1 MVRRLRASRQ
11 KPFMELTAHPR
22 IMVDPKKQ
30 SVYYVVMVTTKFKS
44 FADAKAKDPESIAA
58 HIARS
63 KKLHE
68 EGTLMMSGAFLD
80 NPGEPLST
88 MGVLTSREAA
98 EDYIKNDPFTLR
110 GMIAKHTI
118 REWANMFA

>member
-1 MVRRLRASRQ
+1 
-11 KPFMELTAHPR
+11 
-22 IMVDPKKQ
+22 MVDPKKQ

-44 FADAKAKDPESIAA
+44 FADAKAKDPESIGA

-80 NPGEPLST
+80 NPGDPLST

-98 EDYIKNDPFTLR
+98 EDYIKHDPFMLR

>member
-1 MVRRLRASRQ
+1 
-11 KPFMELTAHPR
+11 
-22 IMVDPKKQ
+22 
-30 SVYYVVMVTTKFKS
+30 
-44 FADAKAKDPESIAA
+44 
-58 HIARS
+58 
-63 KKLHE
+63 
-68 EGTLMMSGAFLD
+68 LMMSGAFLD

-98 EDYIKNDPFTLR
+98 EDYIKHDPFMLR

>member
-1 MVRRLRASRQ
+1 MLSWSQPSSSLSQTQ
-11 KPFMELTAHPR
+11 KPKIQNP
-22 IMVDPKKQ
+22 
-30 SVYYVVMVTTKFKS
+30 S
-44 FADAKAKDPESIAA
+44 
-58 HIARS
+58 S

-68 EGTLMMSGAFLD
+68 QGTLVMSGAFLD
-80 NPGEPLST
+80 NPGEALST

-98 EDYIKNDPFTLR
+98 EDYIKHDPFMLR

>member
-1 MVRRLRASRQ
+1 
-11 KPFMELTAHPR
+11 MELIAHRR
-22 IMVDPKKQ
+22 ITVDPKKQ

-44 FADAKAKDPESIAA
+44 FADAKARDPESIVA

-68 EGTLMMSGAFLD
+68 QGTLVMSGAFLD
-80 NPGEPLST
+80 NPGEALST

-98 EDYIKNDPFTLR
+98 EDYIKHDPFMLR